1 MKYSKIYFFLI
12 YLFFISIE
20 SKIFDPTTFQS
31 LNRLSSA
38 VLSPDGKYVVY
49 SIRKWDKEQG
59 KSATYIQCTN
69 IDDKKT
75 QNITNAEFGK
85 SDSSPSFS
93 PLYQNLL
100 FFLRE
105 GSLYYIS
112 FPPKENEEPVK
123 LTNYPVDINDF
134 KIKASAF
141 VFSAN
146 VYFDCKTLECSAK
159 KIEIEKKQTYQVYN
173 KLFMF
178 HWDTWQVE
186 GKGSH
191 LFYQKIKVSENKVT
205 LDGNVTD
212 ITEGMEI
219 NTPPLFTDNSNYD
232 ISNNGQMIAFSA
244 HNRNQNE
251 SWNTGYQTYFIDL
264 NLMNKPILITKHNSA
279 RTQHPVFSIDDTR
292 IAYLAMNTPGL
303 ESEFLHFEIYNILTN
318 KITILPDILDK
329 FIITFEWFSDTKIY
343 FQATSIQV
351 NRIFTLDITNTTNP
365 IIEPIEVDSDIT
377 SYSLP
382 HLASKNR
389 NIALVSKVSFFYP
402 YTISTLKI
410 NNKHKETELIDPNK
424 SILKD
429 CELTKP
435 TPFNFTGAL
444 NDTVYGWILKPINFN
459 PSKKYPVVLLIH
471 GGPESSWTSGW
482 SYSWVP
488 QSFTNQGYVTIMINP
503 HGSNG
508 FSQKFQSAVRD
519 NWGGAPYEDIIKGI
533 EYVNKTF
540 NFSNVDKM
548 CAAGGSYGGFM
559 INWIEGNSKL
569 FKCLI
574 NHDGI
579 FSSLGMFY
587 STEEIW
593 FPKEEFC
600 SVDNIGC
607 NPWEG
612 ENVRKGFFKYSPES
626 FVKNWSTPMLVIHG
640 GRDYR
645 VPLTEGLSTFTSLQ
659 LKNVDSEFL
668 FFHQENHWVLKP
680 ENQVIWLE
688 RAFKWLNKYIGESK
702 E

>member
-1 MKYSKIYFFLI
+1 MKYFKIFFLFNLI
-12 YLFFISIE
+12 IISIN
-20 SKIFDPTTFQS
+20 SKIFDPITYQS

-38 VLSPDGKYVVY
+38 VLSPDGKFVIYT
-49 SIRKWDKEQG
+49 IKKWDKEIG
-59 KSATYIQCTN
+59 KSATNIQYTN
-69 IDDKKT
+69 INDKTTK
-75 QNITNAEFGK
+75 NVTNPEFGQ
-85 SDSSPSFS
+85 SDSNPLFS
-93 PLYQNLL
+93 PLYPNIL
-100 FFLRE
+100 FFLRK
-105 GSLYYIS
+105 GVLYYIS
-112 FPPKENEEPVK
+112 FPPTDNEEPIK
-123 LTNYPVDINDF
+123 LTNYPIDINDF

-146 VYFDCKTLECSAK
+146 VYFECKTLECSSK
-159 KIEIEKKQTYQVYN
+159 KIENEKNQTYQVYN
-173 KLFMF
+173 KLLMH

-191 LFYQKIKVSENKVT
+191 LFYQKIKVSDNKVT
-205 LDGNVTD
+205 LDGNVKD

-219 NTPPLFTDNSNYD
+219 NTPPLFTDSSNYD
-232 ISNNGQMIAFSA
+232 ISNDGEMIAFSA
-244 HNRNQNE
+244 HIRDQNE
-251 SWNTGYQTYFIDL
+251 ALKTGYKTYFIDL
-264 NLMNKPILITKHNSA
+264 NLMKKPILITEHNNA
-279 RTQHPVFSIDDTR
+279 RTQHPVFSIDDTK
-292 IAYLAMNTPGL
+292 IAYLAMKTPGL

-318 KITILPDILDK
+318 TITILPEVHDK
-329 FIITFEWFSDTKIY
+329 TINTFEWVSDTKIY

-351 NRIFTLDITNTTNP
+351 NRIFSLDISNTTNP
-365 IIEPIEVDSDIT
+365 ITEKIQVDSDII

-389 NIALVSKVSFFYP
+389 NIILVTKVSFFYP
-402 YTISTLKI
+402 HTISTLQI
-410 NNKHKETELIDPNK
+410 NSKHQETEVIDPNK

-459 PSKKYPVVLLIH
+459 SSIKYPVVLLIH

-508 FSQKFQSAVRD
+508 ITQKFQTAVRN
-519 NWGGAPYEDIIKGI
+519 NWGGAPFEDIIKGI

-540 NFSNVDKM
+540 NYSDINKM

-574 NHDGI
+574 NHDGV
-579 FSSLGMFY
+579 FSTLGMFY

-600 SVDNIGC
+600 SIDNLGC

-612 ENVRKGFFKYSPES
+612 ENIRKGFFKYSPES

-645 VPLTEGLSTFTSLQ
+645 VPLTEALSTFTSLQ
-659 LKNVDSEFL
+659 LKNVPSEFL
-668 FFHQENHWVLKP
+668 FFHEENHWVLKP
-680 ENQVIWLE
+680 ENQIVWLE
-688 RAFKWLNKYIGESK
+688 RAFNWIKKYIG
-702 E
+702 